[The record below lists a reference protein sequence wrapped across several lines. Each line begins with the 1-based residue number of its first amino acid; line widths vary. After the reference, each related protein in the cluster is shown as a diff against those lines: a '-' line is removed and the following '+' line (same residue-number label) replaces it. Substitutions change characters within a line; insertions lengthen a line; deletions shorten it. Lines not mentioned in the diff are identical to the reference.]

1 MTAVNSYNEALKTKL
16 QNQANA
22 NNTVVSNNAKIIA
35 ELNNALKDAGQDEIT
50 EDDIPELPTLDTSK
64 ITDAESQESVI
75 KAYNDALDAY
85 QAFVTNVNTTTY
97 EAYVTAVNNYNKSL
111 VTAVETSTA
120 TSKSNTE
127 KYDSNA
133 TKIDSAL
140 KLLKIIDKTDSNLND
155 LDIIAKPKVPP
166 LTGNYDKD
174 VILVAAYNDAV
185 QAYNNLV
192 AGADGKGGYNAS
204 VEEYNA
210 KLAEYTDTLTAANAE
225 QIQANKDSANAA
237 VGGIDIVIK
246 SNNET
251 SDTIIETAYNE
262 GRLSDYNFSSI
273 NDAKKEFA
281 KRKNAVTT
289 HQTKMAEALKA
300 LEAAV
305 DESGKVKNAEAYAQ
319 AVKGYNQAVDGIKA
333 AIISYNEFV
342 GKCNVQSDGVPSTK
356 PTETKEYKL
365 DELYTDKWTQYKTY
379 TTSSGTY
386 RGDWSTAT
394 YYIQIQGTI
403 PIEEGTTG
411 HDSAGYVKAGAG
423 AVADATIYRDHYNS
437 LTGEVD
443 DDYNRIDIPSSYR
456 IISSNAYNNE
466 VINLDH
472 LVDDK
477 GNPLGGKDAT
487 LSAKLQA
494 YYANVYKVLIN
505 GKATNYSGTKTYSV
519 PTADD
524 AIKAMYKN
532 GKMDSVTYQAYLDSV
547 KKGTPSLDVVWYV
560 IKDNR
565 TNGNT
570 VQWDG
575 VHVDGAVFFTDTGII
590 YDKNKL
596 TAINAT
602 FKELEDLPATKL
614 SKLETLTKIGDLKET
629 VENPNLTNV
638 EDLKTNKTYKNTVD
652 NPNLTNVKDL
662 ETEKTYKDTVDNPNL
677 TNVKDLETEKT
688 YKDTVDNPNLTNV
701 KDLETEKTYKD
712 TVDNPNLTNVK
723 DLETEKTYKD
733 TVANPNLTNVKDL
746 ETEMIY
752 KVPTDFNG
760 SLNPLNPITADS
772 MKDSDDL
779 KKLTELDTID
789 GRYIEQLGKLDPLS
803 PIDPVVP
810 SDEDDDSDDDFVV
823 IVVPVDVPETMVQ
836 DAKPDAPVLPADP
849 ALPAVQD
856 AHALPA
862 VQDAHALPQTGVNWL
877 AAIGLALSGMTLM
890 ITGAF
895 ASLLGKNAKH

>member
-1 MTAVNSYNEALKTKL
+1 M
-16 QNQANA
+16 
-22 NNTVVSNNAKIIA
+22 
-35 ELNNALKDAGQDEIT
+35 
-50 EDDIPELPTLDTSK
+50 
-64 ITDAESQESVI
+64 
-75 KAYNDALDAY
+75 
-85 QAFVTNVNTTTY
+85 
-97 EAYVTAVNNYNKSL
+97 TAVNNYNKSL
-111 VTAVETSTA
+111 VTAVETPTD

-127 KYDSNA
+127 KYNSNA
-133 TKIDSAL
+133 TEIDSAL
-140 KLLKIIDKTDSNLND
+140 KLLKIIGETGSNLND
-155 LDIIAKPKVPP
+155 LDKIVKPEVPT

-174 VILVAAYNDAV
+174 VILVAAYNEAV
-185 QAYNNLV
+185 QAYNKLV
-192 AGADGKGGYNAS
+192 AGDDGHGGYNAS
-204 VEEYNA
+204 VAEYNA
-210 KLAEYTDTLTAANAE
+210 KLAAYTDTLTAANAE

-262 GRLSDYNFSSI
+262 GRLNDYHFSSLD
-273 NDAKKEFA
+273 NAKEEFA

-289 HQTKMAEALKA
+289 HQTKMAEALEA

-365 DELYTDKWTQYKTY
+365 DTLYTDKKTRNKTY
-379 TTSSGTY
+379 TTSSGTHT
-386 RGDWSTAT
+386 GDWSTAT

-423 AVADATIYRDHYNS
+423 AVADATIYSDNYNS
-437 LTGEVD
+437 HTGEVR
-443 DDYNRIDIPSSYR
+443 DDYNRIDIPSSYG

-494 YYANVYKVLIN
+494 YYANVYKVLID
-505 GKATNYSGTKTYSV
+505 GKATNRIGLKTYSVTYSV

-524 AIKAMYKN
+524 AIKAMYDN
-532 GKMDSVTYQAYLDSV
+532 GKMDRVTYQAYLDSV

-560 IKDNR
+560 IKDNK

-570 VQWDG
+570 VQSDG

-614 SKLETLTKIGDLKET
+614 SKLETLTKIGDLKKT

-677 TNVKDLETEKT
+677 TNVKDLETEET
-688 YKDTVDNPNLTNV
+688 YKNTVA
-701 KDLETEKTYKD
+701 
-712 TVDNPNLTNVK
+712 NPNLTNVK

-836 DAKPDAPVLPADP
+836 DATPDAPVLPADP
-849 ALPAVQD
+849 
-856 AHALPA
+856 ALPA